1 MKGFRAYITERL
13 AIEDNP
19 NAYTPPATS
28 GRRSAADW
36 AFERRQSA
44 RYGAVM
50 ARIAAR
56 TLAASQR
63 KRGGTA
69 KPETRFPWLGQRNT
83 PGWWHPQ
90 HKPFTFTPGDP
101 DAGEDLNYH
110 VMQIVK
116 NPKAFGITTAELN
129 RALAKEAEYLRSR
142 GLKYYDDE
150 GNDYEYD
157 EDFVRANILK
167 GKLDLA
173 YEVQR
178 MVYMK
183 GWLKVYSGSSR
194 SWGSPFV
201 EGINRDSIRKA
212 LAEINDAKAAAGRTD
227 NVVVEVKHEGLTR
240 FQDTT
245 KYIDSQ
251 NWQTA

>member
-1 MKGFRAYITERL
+1 MKGFRQYITERL
-13 AIEDNP
+13 SIEDNP
-19 NAYTPPATS
+19 NAYTPPEIR
-28 GRRSAADW
+28 GKRSAADW

-63 KRGGTA
+63 KA
-69 KPETRFPWLGQRNT
+69 KAQKSRSESVDIRFPWLGQKNT

-90 HKPFTFTPGDP
+90 QKPFTFIAD
-101 DAGEDLNYH
+101 DENYH
-110 VMQIVK
+110 VTQIVK
-116 NPKAFGITTAELN
+116 NHKAFGISTAELN

-142 GLKYYDDE
+142 GINYYDDE

-157 EDFVRANILK
+157 ADFVRANILK

-178 MVYMK
+178 VAYMK
-183 GWLKVYSGSSR
+183 GWLKVYSGASIG
-194 SWGSPFV
+194 WGSPFV

-212 LAEINDAKAAAGRTD
+212 LAEINYATTEAGKSDGAT
-227 NVVVEVKHEGLTR
+227 VEVKYQGLSR

-245 KYIDSQ
+245 NYIPSDK
-251 NWQTA
+251 WRTA

>member
-19 NAYTPPATS
+19 NAFTPPTERYTP
-28 GRRSAADW
+28 SAADI
-36 AFERRQSA
+36 AFDRRQAA
-44 RYGAVM
+44 RYSTVM
-50 ARIAAR
+50 ARIAAQV
-56 TLAASQR
+56 LAKAKR
-63 KRGGTA
+63 KSGVKTQA
-69 KPETRFPWLGQRNT
+69 EPRFPWLGANNT
-83 PGWWHPQ
+83 PGWWHPK
-90 HKPFTFTPGDP
+90 HSPIVFPNKD
-101 DAGEDLNYH
+101 DNYH
-110 VMQIVK
+110 VTQIVR
-116 NPKAFGITTAELN
+116 NPKAFGISTAELN
-129 RALAKEAEYLRSR
+129 RGLAAEAAYLRSR
-142 GLKYYDDE
+142 GIEHFDHE

-157 EDFVRANILK
+157 EDFVRADILK

-178 MVYMK
+178 VAYMK
-183 GWLKVYSGSSR
+183 GWLKVYSGVSR
-194 SWGSPFV
+194 SWGSPFI

-245 KYIDSQ
+245 KYIPSDK
-251 NWQTA
+251 WQTA